1 MSLTQHIEEKKEEVN
16 YNANEIIYSHKW
28 EEYRDEEYFKYRRNW
43 SEYPKKRFVSDFP
56 LHLDI
61 ETTDLCNLRCPMCS
75 RTIMDE
81 HEDIN
86 KKKYITKEE
95 YIDIIDQAVEHGV
108 RSIKLQYLG
117 EPLLHKDVIF
127 QVEYAKK
134 KGIIDVMFNTNAVL
148 LTKDM
153 SRKLLEAGLDKLFIS
168 FDAVNPKLYEQQRVG
183 TTIGKVIDNIYSF
196 INLRNEISPKTYIR
210 LSMVMYND
218 PIWQKQFEAMKI
230 MWDGLVDALGYG
242 LFNERDKFKRVEFEK
257 VDGFVC
263 EQIFQR
269 MFLKCNGNVTICCTD
284 EYDKFDIG
292 NWREEKLY
300 DLWNKEKYKQI
311 RQDHINNNY
320 DKYETCRKCFMP
332 EVYKKTFINK
342 NK

>member
-1 MSLTQHIEEKKEEVN
+1 MSLTQHIEEKKEQVN

-28 EEYRDEEYFKYRRNW
+28 EEFRDEEYFKYRKSW

-81 HEDIN
+81 HENTN

-95 YIDIIDQAVEHGV
+95 YINIIDQAVAHGV
-108 RSIKLQYLG
+108 KSIKLQYLG
-117 EPLLHKDVIF
+117 EPLLHKDIIF

-134 KGIIDVMFNTNAVL
+134 KGIVDVMFNTNAVL

-153 SRKLLEAGLDKLFIS
+153 SKQLLEAGLDKLFIS

-183 TTIGKVIDNIYSF
+183 TTIGKVIDNIYNF

-210 LSMVMYND
+210 LSMVMYDD

-242 LFNERDKFKRVEFEK
+242 LFNERDKYKRVEFEK

-269 MFLKCNGNVTICCTD
+269 MFLKCNGKVTICCTD
-284 EYDKFDIG
+284 EYDTFDIG
-292 NWREEKLY
+292 NWREEKLF
-300 DLWNKEKYKQI
+300 DLWNNEKYKEI
-311 RQDHINNNY
+311 RMNHMNNNY
-320 DKYETCRKCFMP
+320 DRYETCKKCFMP
-332 EVYKKTFINK
+332 DVYKKAFLNK
-342 NK
+342 K